1 MTIFT
6 NGKILGGV
14 LAFLAIGCASV
25 SGQSKSMTAQEQKNL
40 KMVLDWWREGFV
52 AGHAEAADKYLA
64 ENMIQHNPNFPQG
77 RAPVKA
83 ILSGRTPVNPIPAT
97 LPPQN
102 TPAKAFAKGD
112 YVVLI
117 WEREAK
123 DPADPS
129 KMYKYNDFDLFRVEN
144 GKLAEHWD
152 GAMKNAP
159 GAGRGK
165 E

>member
-1 MTIFT
+1 MTFP
-6 NGKILGGV
+6 KMKMLGGG
-14 LAFLAIGCASV
+14 LALLAMICAPV
-25 SGQSKSMTAQEQKNL
+25 AAQSKNMTAREQKNL

-64 ENMIQHNPNFPQG
+64 ENLIQHNPNFPQG
-77 RAPVKA
+77 RAAVKA
-83 ILSGRTPVNPIPAT
+83 LLGGRTPVNPIPAT

-144 GKLAEHWD
+144 GQLAEHWD
-152 GAMKNAP
+152 GEMKNAP

>member
-1 MTIFT
+1 MRLVKWIA
-6 NGKILGGV
+6 
-14 LAFLAIGCASV
+14 LAAMSCAGLAA
-25 SGQSKSMTAQEQKNL
+25 QSKSMTPQEKKNL
-40 KMVLDWWREGFV
+40 QLVLDWWREGFV

-77 RAPVKA
+77 RAAVKA
-83 ILSGRTPVNPIPAT
+83 ILSRRTPVNPIPAT
-97 LPPQN
+97 LPPQA

-112 YVVLI
+112 YVVLV

-129 KMYKYNDFDLFRVEN
+129 KTYKYNDFDAFRIEN
-144 GKLAEHWD
+144 GMLAEHWD
-152 GAMKNAP
+152 GAMKNPP
-159 GAGRGK
+159 GGRGK